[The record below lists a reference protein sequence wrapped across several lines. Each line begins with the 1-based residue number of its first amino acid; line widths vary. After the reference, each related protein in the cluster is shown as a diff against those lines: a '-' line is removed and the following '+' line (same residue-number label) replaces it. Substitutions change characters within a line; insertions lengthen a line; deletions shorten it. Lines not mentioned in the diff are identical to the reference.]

1 MTFTMDRLTSGAAY
15 STSAGLVSNG
25 ILTWLS
31 PDEWSAFGVLTGF
44 ALALLTLM
52 INWFYKRKVA
62 LAQIEA
68 LHHKSCDKDPR
79 EE

>member
-25 ILTWLS
+25 ILTWI
-31 PDEWSAFGVLTGF
+31 